1 MLFRSERL
9 VGLFFFIG
17 SILILIITFYPETN
31 TFKADDD
38 LKEDKNSSSNVNVN
52 SNNNLPDNFK
62 NFSISD
68 FDLFVYRAHVLSSK
82 ENSEAIVN
90 KVNNGGL
97 PAFFEVFE
105 DNDKLFAVYVGPFVS
120 ESDIVNNMDT
130 IKRLSESQNGEIL
143 RWKLSD

>member
-1 MLFRSERL
+1 MTIERL

-17 SILILIITFYPETN
+17 SILILIIKFYPETN
-31 TFKADDD
+31 TFIADDD
-38 LKEDKNSSSNVNVN
+38 LTEDNNSSSNINVK

-82 ENSEAIVN
+82 ENSEVIVN
-90 KVNNGGL
+90 KVKNGGL

-105 DNDKLFAVYVGPFVS
+105 KNDKLFAVYVGPFVS
-120 ESDIVNNMDT
+120 ESDIVNNMDA

>member
-1 MLFRSERL
+1 MTFERL

-17 SILILIITFYPETN
+17 SILILVFTFYPETN
-31 TFKADDD
+31 LLIVDND
-38 LKEDKNSSSNVNVN
+38 LAEDNNSSSNIKIN
-52 SNNNLPDNFK
+52 SNNNLPNNFK
-62 NFSISD
+62 NFSISY
-68 FDLFVYRAHVLSSK
+68 FDLYVYRAHVLSSK
-82 ENSEAIVN
+82 ESSESIVS

-105 DNDKLFAVYVGPFVS
+105 ENDKLFAIYVGPFVS

>member
-1 MLFRSERL
+1 MTFERL

-17 SILILIITFYPETN
+17 SILILVITFYPETN
-31 TFKADDD
+31 SIIANDD
-38 LKEDKNSSSNVNVN
+38 LTDDKNSSSNININ
-52 SNNNLPDNFK
+52 SNDNLPDNFK

-82 ENSEAIVN
+82 KNSQAIVST
-90 KVNNGGL
+90 VNDGGL

-105 DNDKLFAVYVGPFVS
+105 ENDKLFAVYVGPFVS

>member
-1 MLFRSERL
+1 MTIERL

-17 SILILIITFYPETN
+17 SILILVITFYPETN
-31 TFKADDD
+31 VFIADDD
-38 LKEDKNSSSNVNVN
+38 LTEDKNPSSNINVN
-52 SNNNLPDNFK
+52 SNKNLPDNFK

-105 DNDKLFAVYVGPFVS
+105 KNDKLFAVYVGPFVS

>member
-1 MLFRSERL
+1 MTFERL

-17 SILILIITFYPETN
+17 SILILVITFYPETN
-31 TFKADDD
+31 SIIANDD
-38 LKEDKNSSSNVNVN
+38 LTDDKNSSSNININ
-52 SNNNLPDNFK
+52 SNDNLPDNFK

-82 ENSEAIVN
+82 KNSEAIVST
-90 KVNNGGL
+90 VNDGGL

-105 DNDKLFAVYVGPFVS
+105 ENDKLFAVYVGPFVS

>member
-1 MLFRSERL
+1 MTFERL

-17 SILILIITFYPETN
+17 SILILVITFYPETN
-31 TFKADDD
+31 SFIANDD
-38 LKEDKNSSSNVNVN
+38 LTDDKNSSSNININ
-52 SNNNLPDNFK
+52 SNDNLPDNFK

-90 KVNNGGL
+90 TVNDGGL

-105 DNDKLFAVYVGPFVS
+105 ENDKLFAVYVGPFVS

>member
-1 MLFRSERL
+1 MTFERL

-17 SILILIITFYPETN
+17 SILIFVITFYPETN
-31 TFKADDD
+31 SFIANDD
-38 LKEDKNSSSNVNVN
+38 LTDDKNSSSNININ
-52 SNNNLPDNFK
+52 SNDNLPDNFK

-82 ENSEAIVN
+82 KNSEAIVST
-90 KVNNGGL
+90 VNDGGL

-105 DNDKLFAVYVGPFVS
+105 ENDKLFAVYVGPFVS

>member
-1 MLFRSERL
+1 MTIERL

-31 TFKADDD
+31 TFIADDD

-82 ENSEAIVN
+82 ENSESIVS

>member
-1 MLFRSERL
+1 MTIERL

-68 FDLFVYRAHVLSSK
+68 FDLFIEKDRIFEINNANDFINYRSLKS
-82 ENSEAIVN
+82 
-90 KVNNGGL
+90 
-97 PAFFEVFE
+97 
-105 DNDKLFAVYVGPFVS
+105 
-120 ESDIVNNMDT
+120 
-130 IKRLSESQNGEIL
+130 
-143 RWKLSD
+143 

>member
-1 MLFRSERL
+1 MTFERL

-17 SILILIITFYPETN
+17 SILILVITFYPETN
-31 TFKADDD
+31 SFIANDD
-38 LKEDKNSSSNVNVN
+38 LTDDKNASSNININ
-52 SNNNLPDNFK
+52 SNDNLPDNFK

-82 ENSEAIVN
+82 ENSEAIVST
-90 KVNNGGL
+90 VNDGGL

-105 DNDKLFAVYVGPFVS
+105 ENDKLFAVYVGPFVS

>member
-1 MLFRSERL
+1 MTFERL

-17 SILILIITFYPETN
+17 SILILVITFYPETN
-31 TFKADDD
+31 SIIANDD
-38 LKEDKNSSSNVNVN
+38 LTDDKNSSSNININ
-52 SNNNLPDNFK
+52 SNDNLPDNFK

-82 ENSEAIVN
+82 KNSEAIVST
-90 KVNNGGL
+90 VNDGGL

-105 DNDKLFAVYVGPFVS
+105 ENDKLFAVYVGPFLS

>member
-1 MLFRSERL
+1 MTFERL

-17 SILILIITFYPETN
+17 SILILVITFYPETN
-31 TFKADDD
+31 SIIANDD
-38 LKEDKNSSSNVNVN
+38 LTDDKNSSSNININ
-52 SNNNLPDNFK
+52 SNDNLPDNFK
-62 NFSISD
+62 NFSTSD

-82 ENSEAIVN
+82 KNSEAIVST
-90 KVNNGGL
+90 VNDGGL

-105 DNDKLFAVYVGPFVS
+105 ENDKLFAVYVGPFLS

>member
-1 MLFRSERL
+1 MTFERL
-9 VGLFFFIG
+9 VGLFFIVG
-17 SILILIITFYPETN
+17 SILILVITFYPETN
-31 TFKADDD
+31 SFIADDD
-38 LKEDKNSSSNVNVN
+38 LTEDKNSSSNITVN

-82 ENSEAIVN
+82 KNSEAIVST
-90 KVNNGGL
+90 VNDAGL

-105 DNDKLFAVYVGPFVS
+105 ENDKLFAVYVGPFLS

>member
-1 MLFRSERL
+1 MTIERL

-17 SILILIITFYPETN
+17 SILVLIITFYPETN
-31 TFKADDD
+31 TFIADDD

-90 KVNNGGL
+90 NVNNGGL
-97 PAFFEVFE
+97 PAFFEIFE
-105 DNDKLFAVYVGPFVS
+105 ENEKLFAVYVGPFVS

>member
-1 MLFRSERL
+1 MTFERL

-17 SILILIITFYPETN
+17 SILILVITFYPETN
-31 TFKADDD
+31 SIIANDD
-38 LKEDKNSSSNVNVN
+38 LTDDKNSSSNININ
-52 SNNNLPDNFK
+52 SNDNLPDNFK

-90 KVNNGGL
+90 TVNDGGL

-105 DNDKLFAVYVGPFVS
+105 ENDKLFAVYVGPFIS

>member
-1 MLFRSERL
+1 MTFERL

-17 SILILIITFYPETN
+17 SILILVISFYPETN
-31 TFKADDD
+31 SFIANDD
-38 LKEDKNSSSNVNVN
+38 LTDNKNSSSNINID
-52 SNNNLPDNFK
+52 SSNNLPDNFK

-90 KVNNGGL
+90 MVNDGGL
-97 PAFFEVFE
+97 PAFFEAFE
-105 DNDKLFAVYVGPFVS
+105 ENNKLFAVYVGPFIS
-120 ESDIVNNMDT
+120 ENDIVNNMDT

>member
-1 MLFRSERL
+1 MTFERL

-17 SILILIITFYPETN
+17 SILILVITFYPETN
-31 TFKADDD
+31 SYIVDDD
-38 LKEDKNSSSNVNVN
+38 ITEDKNSSSNIKIN
-52 SNNNLPDNFK
+52 SNNKLPNNFK

-82 ENSEAIVN
+82 KNSEAIVST
-90 KVNNGGL
+90 VNDGGL

-105 DNDKLFAVYVGPFVS
+105 ENDKLFAVYVGPFVS

>member
-1 MLFRSERL
+1 MTFERL
-9 VGLFFFIG
+9 VGLFFFIC
-17 SILILIITFYPETN
+17 SILILVITFYPETN
-31 TFKADDD
+31 TFIADYD
-38 LKEDKNSSSNVNVN
+38 LTEDKNSSSNIIINGDN
-52 SNNNLPDNFK
+52 DLPENFK

-82 ENSEAIVN
+82 ENSEEIVS

-105 DNDKLFAVYVGPFVS
+105 ENDKLFAVYVGPFVS

>member
-1 MLFRSERL
+1 MTFERL

-17 SILILIITFYPETN
+17 SILILVITFYPETN
-31 TFKADDD
+31 SFIANDD
-38 LKEDKNSSSNVNVN
+38 LTDDKNSSSNININ
-52 SNNNLPDNFK
+52 SNDNLPDNFK

-90 KVNNGGL
+90 TVNDGGL

-105 DNDKLFAVYVGPFVS
+105 ENDKLFAVYVGPFVS
-120 ESDIVNNMDT
+120 ESDIVNNMDA

>member
-1 MLFRSERL
+1 MTFERL
-9 VGLFFFIG
+9 VGLFFFIC
-17 SILILIITFYPETN
+17 SILILVIAFYPETN
-31 TFKADDD
+31 MFIADDD
-38 LKEDKNSSSNVNVN
+38 LTEDKNSSSNTNIN
-52 SNNNLPDNFK
+52 NNNLPDNFK

-105 DNDKLFAVYVGPFVS
+105 KNDKLFAVYVGPFVS

>member
-1 MLFRSERL
+1 MTFERL

-17 SILILIITFYPETN
+17 SILILVISFYPETN
-31 TFKADDD
+31 SFIANDD
-38 LKEDKNSSSNVNVN
+38 LTDNKNSSSNINID
-52 SNNNLPDNFK
+52 SSNNLPDNFK

-90 KVNNGGL
+90 MVNDGGL
-97 PAFFEVFE
+97 PAFFEAFE
-105 DNDKLFAVYVGPFVS
+105 ENNKLFAVYVGPFLS

>member
-1 MLFRSERL
+1 MTFERL

-17 SILILIITFYPETN
+17 SILILVITFYPETN
-31 TFKADDD
+31 SYIVDDD
-38 LKEDKNSSSNVNVN
+38 ITEDKNSSSNIKIN
-52 SNNNLPDNFK
+52 SNNKLPNNFK

-68 FDLFVYRAHVLSSK
+68 LDLFVYRAHVLSSK
-82 ENSEAIVN
+82 ENSESIVN
-90 KVNNGGL
+90 KINNGGL

-105 DNDKLFAVYVGPFVS
+105 ENDKLFAVYVGPFVS

>member
-1 MLFRSERL
+1 MTFERL
-9 VGLFFFIG
+9 VGLFFFIC
-17 SILILIITFYPETN
+17 SILILVIAFYPETN
-31 TFKADDD
+31 TFIADDD
-38 LKEDKNSSSNVNVN
+38 LTEDKNSSLNKNIS
-52 SNNNLPDNFK
+52 SNNNRPENFK

-82 ENSEAIVN
+82 KNSQAIVST
-90 KVNNGGL
+90 VNDGGL

-105 DNDKLFAVYVGPFVS
+105 ENDKLFAVYVGPFVS

>member
-1 MLFRSERL
+1 MTFERL

-17 SILILIITFYPETN
+17 SILILVITFYPETN
-31 TFKADDD
+31 SYMVDDD
-38 LKEDKNSSSNVNVN
+38 ITEDKSSSSNIKIN
-52 SNNNLPDNFK
+52 SNNKLPNNFK

-82 ENSEAIVN
+82 ENSESIVN
-90 KVNNGGL
+90 KINNGGL

-105 DNDKLFAVYVGPFVS
+105 ENDKLFAVYVGPFVS

>member
-1 MLFRSERL
+1 MTIERL

-17 SILILIITFYPETN
+17 SILILVITFYPETN
-31 TFKADDD
+31 SYIVDDD
-38 LKEDKNSSSNVNVN
+38 ITEDKNSSSNIKIN
-52 SNNNLPDNFK
+52 SNNKLPNNFK

-82 ENSEAIVN
+82 ENSESIVN
-90 KVNNGGL
+90 KINNGGL

-105 DNDKLFAVYVGPFVS
+105 ENDKLFAVYVGPFVS

>member
-1 MLFRSERL
+1 MTIERL

-17 SILILIITFYPETN
+17 SIMILVITFYPETN
-31 TFKADDD
+31 TFIADDD
-38 LKEDKNSSSNVNVN
+38 LTEDKNSSSNMNVN

-90 KVNNGGL
+90 KVNNEGL

-105 DNDKLFAVYVGPFVS
+105 KNDKLFAVYVGPFIS

>member
-1 MLFRSERL
+1 MTFERL
-9 VGLFFFIG
+9 VGLFFFVG
-17 SILILIITFYPETN
+17 SILILVITFYPETN
-31 TFKADDD
+31 SFIADDD
-38 LKEDKNSSSNVNVN
+38 LTEDKNSSSNTNIN
-52 SNNNLPDNFK
+52 NNNLPDNFK

-68 FDLFVYRAHVLSSK
+68 FDLYVYRAHVLSSK

-105 DNDKLFAVYVGPFVS
+105 KNNKLFAVYVGPFVS
-120 ESDIVNNMDT
+120 ESDIVNNVET

>member
-1 MLFRSERL
+1 MTIERL

-31 TFKADDD
+31 TFIADDD
-38 LKEDKNSSSNVNVN
+38 LTEDKNSSSNVNVN
-52 SNNNLPDNFK
+52 SNNNLPGNFK

-82 ENSEAIVN
+82 KNSEAIVST
-90 KVNNGGL
+90 VNDGGL

-105 DNDKLFAVYVGPFVS
+105 ENDKLFAVYVGPFLS

>member
-1 MLFRSERL
+1 MTFERL

-17 SILILIITFYPETN
+17 SILILVITFYPETN
-31 TFKADDD
+31 SFIANDDSKD
-38 LKEDKNSSSNVNVN
+38 DKNATSNININ
-52 SNNNLPDNFK
+52 SNDNLPDNFK

-90 KVNNGGL
+90 MVNDGGL
-97 PAFFEVFE
+97 PAFFEAFE
-105 DNDKLFAVYVGPFVS
+105 ENNKLFAVYVGPFVS

>member
-1 MLFRSERL
+1 MTFERL

-17 SILILIITFYPETN
+17 SILILVITFYPETN
-31 TFKADDD
+31 SYIVDDD
-38 LKEDKNSSSNVNVN
+38 ITEDKNSSSNIKIN
-52 SNNNLPDNFK
+52 SNNKLPDNFK

-82 ENSEAIVN
+82 ENSESIVN
-90 KVNNGGL
+90 KINNGGL

-105 DNDKLFAVYVGPFVS
+105 ENDKLFAVYVGPFVS

>member
-1 MLFRSERL
+1 MTIERL

-17 SILILIITFYPETN
+17 SIMILVITFYPETN
-31 TFKADDD
+31 TFIADDD
-38 LKEDKNSSSNVNVN
+38 LTEDKNSSSNMNVN

-90 KVNNGGL
+90 KVNNEGL

-105 DNDKLFAVYVGPFVS
+105 KNDKLFAVYVGPFVS

>member
-1 MLFRSERL
+1 MTFERL
-9 VGLFFFIG
+9 VGLFFFIC
-17 SILILIITFYPETN
+17 SILILVITFYPKTN
-31 TFKADDD
+31 SFIANDD
-38 LKEDKNSSSNVNVN
+38 LIDDKNSSSNININ
-52 SNNNLPDNFK
+52 SNDNLPDNFK

-82 ENSEAIVN
+82 KNSEAIVST
-90 KVNNGGL
+90 VNDGGL

-105 DNDKLFAVYVGPFVS
+105 ENDKLFAVYVGPFLS